1 MQINRSILLG
11 EFLLTFL
18 ELLSPA
24 QISVEGKASRAHEY
38 ICIIDSTTLILNLD
52 DMVA

>member
-11 EFLLTFL
+11 EFLLISP

-24 QISVEGKASRAHEY
+24 QISVEGEAGRAHE
-38 ICIIDSTTLILNLD
+38 
-52 DMVA
+52 